1 MKALGAILGG
11 AIAGAIGAVIWA
23 VVTHYSG
30 YEIGWIAW
38 GIGGLV
44 GIGVRL
50 GTAGSGGIG
59 HGGTAAIIALTAVL
73 GGKWAAVRIEVSA
86 FLADDDATVSALA
99 DIVVAEREEAGTPV
113 RMPSIESVESL
124 RAMYPRDVWGEAV
137 RRWESMDPQQQD
149 AMRAVPALANP
160 HIWLVTLSD
169 AVVEEFESDGRDVDW
184 PPGMDVDSAWR
195 EAHYPADVWAEAQ
208 TRWDAMSETDR
219 ETYKVAVTQHLA
231 EGMVFNEQE
240 MLNWGFMQSFTLFD
254 ILWVGLAVVTAF
266 KLGAGQQ
273 IVPEAAETL

>member
-1 MKALGAILGG
+1 MLGG
-11 AIAGAIGAVIWA
+11 TIGGVLGGLIGAALWA
-23 VVTHYSG
+23 AVTHFSG
-30 YEIGWIAW
+30 WEIGWIAVA
-38 GIGGLV
+38 IGGLV
-44 GIGVRL
+44 GLGVQIGTGRQ
-50 GTAGSGGIG
+50 GGIG
-59 HGGTAAIIALTAVL
+59 PAGTAAIIALAAVL

-160 HIWLVTLSD
+160 HIWLVTLAD

-219 ETYKVAVTQHLA
+219 EIYKVAVTQHLA

-240 MLNWGFMQSFTLFD
+240 MLNWGFVQSFTLFD

-273 IVPEAAETL
+273 IVREAAETL